1 MIVSWRTALPALPL
15 LAFLAVVYAWP
26 VGSLLLTSFTD
37 PTPGLQHYRRLLAT
51 PVYAAVF
58 LRSFGLAA
66 VVTLFTVLIAYPMA
80 HHLTRITERRRRF
93 VLLLILIPSWTSVL
107 VRSFGWMILLGRRG
121 IVNSLIQTAGFTHRP
136 LQLMFDTQAVALAMI
151 AILLPFAVVP
161 MYTRMRSI
169 DPMLLLAAENLGA
182 GKLSCFL
189 RIHLPLSLPGIVAG
203 ASLVFVLSLGFF
215 ITPSLLGGTRDI
227 TVAMLI
233 LQQFQALLNW
243 GFGAALSA
251 TLLLLA
257 VITLAA
263 FAWAGRTASRG
274 VEHA

>member
-1 MIVSWRTALPALPL
+1 MIASWRTALPALPL
-15 LAFLAVVYAWP
+15 LAFLAIVYAWP

-37 PTPGLQHYRRLLAT
+37 PMPGLQHYRRLFAT
-51 PVYAAVF
+51 QVYAAVF

-66 VVTLFTVLIAYPMA
+66 VVTLFTVLIAYPIS
-80 HHLTRITERRRRF
+80 HHLTRITERRRRL

-107 VRSFGWMILLGRRG
+107 VRSFGWMILLGRHG
-121 IVNSLIQTAGFTHRP
+121 IVNSLIQAAGFTNRP
-136 LQLMFDTQAVALAMI
+136 VQLMFDTQAVAVAMI
-151 AILLPFAVVP
+151 AILLPFAVMP

-182 GKLSCFL
+182 RKLDCFV
-189 RIHLPLSLPGIVAG
+189 RIHLPLSLPGITAA

-251 TLLLLA
+251 MLLLLA

-263 FAWAGRTASRG
+263 FALAGRAASRG